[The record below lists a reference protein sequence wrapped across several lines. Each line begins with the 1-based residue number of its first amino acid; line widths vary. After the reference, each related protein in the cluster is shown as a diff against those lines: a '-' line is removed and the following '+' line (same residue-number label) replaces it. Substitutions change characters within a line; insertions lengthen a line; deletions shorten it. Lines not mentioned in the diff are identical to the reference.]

1 MRLRRLNGRFIV
13 ILTGVENAGKTTLGE
28 ALARHLEW
36 PLLEE
41 TARTNAAVVDGR
53 AKWDDLQQLQHQFIQ
68 QLSDIT
74 RSTHAPGIICD
85 TGGLVLD
92 IWAQTVF
99 GQGLEATDEAVSM
112 ASLHLL
118 VHTLPEWQ
126 PDPLRTLPALEDR
139 LELQGQYLT
148 RLEKSGCTFGQV
160 EVAPLSKRRDL
171 AAACIAQHFD
181 A

>member
-13 ILTGVENAGKTTLGE
+13 VLTGVENAGKTTLGE
-28 ALARHLEW
+28 ALAHHLEW
-36 PLLEE
+36 PLIEE
-41 TARTNAAVVDGR
+41 AARTDAAMVDGR
-53 AKWDDLQQLQHQFIQ
+53 TKWDDLRRLQHQFIQ
-68 QLSDIT
+68 QLSDIA
-74 RSTHAPGIICD
+74 RSTPAPGIICD

-99 GQGLEATDEAVSM
+99 GQGLEATDEALSM

-118 VHTLPEWQ
+118 VHTLPEWE

-139 LELQGQYLT
+139 LELQGQYRT
-148 RLEKSGCTFGQV
+148 RLGSNGCTFGEV
-160 EVAPLSKRRDL
+160 EVGPLSKRRDQ
-171 AAACIAQHFD
+171 AAGCIAQHFN

>member
-13 ILTGVENAGKTTLGE
+13 VLTGVENAGKTTLGE
-28 ALARHLEW
+28 ALSQHLEW

-41 TARTNAAVVDGR
+41 AARTDAAVVDGR
-53 AKWDDLQQLQHQFIQ
+53 TSWVDLQRLQHRFIQ
-68 QLSDIT
+68 QLSDIAT
-74 RSTHAPGIICD
+74 STPAPGIICD

-92 IWAQTVF
+92 IWAQAAF
-99 GQGLEATDEAVSM
+99 GRGLEATDKAVSM

-139 LELQGQYLT
+139 LELQGQYLK
-148 RLEKSGCTFGQV
+148 RLRNSGCTFGEV
-160 EVAPLSKRRDL
+160 AVAPLRERRDQ
-171 AAACIAQHFD
+171 AAACIARHFD